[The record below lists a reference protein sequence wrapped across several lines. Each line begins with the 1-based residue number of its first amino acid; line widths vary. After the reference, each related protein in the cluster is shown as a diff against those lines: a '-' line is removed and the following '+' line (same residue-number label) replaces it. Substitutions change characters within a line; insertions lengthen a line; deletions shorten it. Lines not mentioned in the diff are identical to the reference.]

1 MAIIEVEGLRKVYGG
16 TVAVD
21 GVSFTVNQGEI
32 FGLVGPNGAGKTSIV
47 ETLAG
52 LRRPDAG
59 TVRVLGHDP
68 GQERREL
75 AQRIG
80 IQLQSAELPDRLRVW
95 EALDLYASFYRNPAD
110 WRDLLAEW
118 GLEDKR
124 NTAFADLSGGL
135 KQRLMVALAF
145 VGSPEL
151 VFLDELTTGLDPR
164 ARRATWEIVRDIRAK
179 GMTVLLV
186 THFMDE
192 AEQLCDRVGIV
203 HHGRLVAYGRPSEL
217 TTNAAVDVRFSA
229 ASGLDLEKVA
239 HALELPTALVREV
252 RPGDYVV
259 DAPATPALVAALAVW
274 LDDQDVLLSDLRAGQ
289 GSLEDD
295 FLRLTGEEGE

>member
-1 MAIIEVEGLRKVYGG
+1 MPIIEVEDLRKAYGDK
-16 TVAVD
+16 VAVD
-21 GVSFTVNQGEI
+21 DVSFTVREGEI

-52 LRRPDAG
+52 LRRRDSG

-68 GQERREL
+68 ANERSEL

-95 EALDLYASFYRNPAD
+95 EALDLYASFYRDPAD
-110 WRDLLAEW
+110 WRDLLVDW

-124 NTAFADLSGGL
+124 GAAFADLSGGL
-135 KQRLMVALAF
+135 KQRLMAALAF
-145 VGSPEL
+145 VGNPEL

-179 GMTVLLV
+179 GVTVVLV

-192 AEQLCDRVGIV
+192 AEQLCDRVAV
-203 HHGRLVAYGRPSEL
+203 VDRGRLVA
-217 TTNAAVDVRFSA
+217 
-229 ASGLDLEKVA
+229 LDHPA
-239 HALELPTALVREV
+239 ALVS
-252 RPGDYVV
+252 G
-259 DAPATPALVAALAVW
+259 ATIGMVG
-274 LDDQDVLLSDLRAGQ
+274 GQ
-289 GSLEDD
+289 ASLEDV
-295 FLRLTGEEGE
+295 FLALTGRESDLIQPPLSTSD

>member
-1 MAIIEVEGLRKVYGG
+1 MSIIELEGLRKAYGG
-16 TVAVD
+16 KVAVD
-21 GVSFTVNQGEI
+21 GVSFTVGQGEI

-68 GQERREL
+68 ANERREL
-75 AQRIG
+75 AQQIG

-95 EALDLYASFYRNPAD
+95 EALDLYASFYRAPAD
-110 WRDLLAEW
+110 WRDLLVEW

-124 NTAFADLSGGL
+124 RTAFADLSGGL

-164 ARRATWEIVRDIRAK
+164 ARRATWEIIRDIRAK
-179 GMTVLLV
+179 GVTVLLV

-192 AEQLCDRVGIV
+192 AEQLCDRVAV
-203 HHGRLVAYGRPSEL
+203 VDRGRLVALDRP
-217 TTNAAVDVRFSA
+217 A
-229 ASGLDLEKVA
+229 
-239 HALELPTALVREV
+239 ALVDRAAI
-252 RPGDYVV
+252 G
-259 DAPATPALVAALAVW
+259 VAE
-274 LDDQDVLLSDLRAGQ
+274 GQ
-289 GSLEDD
+289 ASLEDV
-295 FLRLTGEEGE
+295 FLALTGREAAT

>member
-192 AEQLCDRVGIV
+192 AEQLCDRVAV
-203 HHGRLVAYGRPSEL
+203 VDRGRLVA
-217 TTNAAVDVRFSA
+217 
-229 ASGLDLEKVA
+229 LDR
-239 HALELPTALVREV
+239 PTALVDR
-252 RPGDYVV
+252 
-259 DAPATPALVAALAVW
+259 ATIGMAE
-274 LDDQDVLLSDLRAGQ
+274 GQ
-289 GSLEDD
+289 ASLEDV
-295 FLRLTGEEGE
+295 FLALTGREAVT

>member
-1 MAIIEVEGLRKVYGG
+1 MAIIEVEGLRKVYGR

-21 GVSFTVNQGEI
+21 GVSFTVSQGEI

-59 TVRVLGHDP
+59 TVRVLGRDP
-68 GQERREL
+68 GRERRAL

-80 IQLQSAELPDRLRVW
+80 IQLQEAALPDRLRVW
-95 EALDLYASFYRNPAD
+95 EALDLYASFYRDTAD
-110 WRDLLAEW
+110 WHDLLAEW

-124 NTAFADLSGGL
+124 DTAFADLSGGL
-135 KQRLMVALAF
+135 KQRLLVALAF

-164 ARRATWEIVRDIRAK
+164 ARRTTWDIVRDIRAK
-179 GMTVLLV
+179 GVTVVLV

-192 AEQLCDRVGIV
+192 AEQLCDRVAVVDRGRIV
-203 HHGRLVAYGRPSEL
+203 ALDRP
-217 TTNAAVDVRFSA
+217 A
-229 ASGLDLEKVA
+229 
-239 HALELPTALVREV
+239 ALVNEASI
-252 RPGDYVV
+252 GE
-259 DAPATPALVAALAVW
+259 A
-274 LDDQDVLLSDLRAGQ
+274 AGQ
-289 GSLEDD
+289 ASLEDV
-295 FLRLTGEEGE
+295 FLALTGRDLAG

>member
-68 GQERREL
+68 CRERREL

-80 IQLQSAELPDRLRVW
+80 IQLQSAQLPDRLRVW
-95 EALDLYASFYRNPAD
+95 EAVDLYASFYRNPAD

-145 VGSPEL
+145 VGSPDL

-192 AEQLCDRVGIV
+192 AEQLCDRVAV
-203 HHGRLVAYGRPSEL
+203 VDRGRLVA
-217 TTNAAVDVRFSA
+217 
-229 ASGLDLEKVA
+229 LDR
-239 HALELPTALVREV
+239 PTALVDR
-252 RPGDYVV
+252 
-259 DAPATPALVAALAVW
+259 ATVGMAE
-274 LDDQDVLLSDLRAGQ
+274 GQ
-289 GSLEDD
+289 ATLEDV
-295 FLRLTGEEGE
+295 FLALTGREAVT

>member
-1 MAIIEVEGLRKVYGG
+1 MSIIEVEGLRKAYGG
-16 TVAVD
+16 KVAVD
-21 GVSFTVNQGEI
+21 GVSFTVGQGEI

-68 GQERREL
+68 ANERREL

-95 EALDLYASFYRNPAD
+95 EALDLYASFYRDPAD
-110 WRDLLAEW
+110 WRDLLVEW
-118 GLEDKR
+118 DLEDKR
-124 NTAFADLSGGL
+124 DTAFADLSGGL
-135 KQRLMVALAF
+135 KQRLMVVLAF

-164 ARRATWEIVRDIRAK
+164 ARRATWEIVRDIRTK
-179 GMTVLLV
+179 GVTVLLV

-192 AEQLCDRVGIV
+192 AEQLCDRVAV
-203 HHGRLVAYGRPSEL
+203 VDRGRLVALDRP
-217 TTNAAVDVRFSA
+217 A
-229 ASGLDLEKVA
+229 
-239 HALELPTALVREV
+239 ALVDR
-252 RPGDYVV
+252 
-259 DAPATPALVAALAVW
+259 ATIGMAE
-274 LDDQDVLLSDLRAGQ
+274 GQ
-289 GSLEDD
+289 ASLEDV
-295 FLRLTGEEGE
+295 FLALTGREAAT

>member
-1 MAIIEVEGLRKVYGG
+1 MSIMEVEGLRKAYGG
-16 TVAVD
+16 KVAVD
-21 GVSFTVNQGEI
+21 GVSFTVGQGEI

-68 GQERREL
+68 ANERREL

-95 EALDLYASFYRNPAD
+95 EALDLYASFYRDPAD
-110 WRDLLAEW
+110 WRDLLVEW
-118 GLEDKR
+118 DLEDKR
-124 NTAFADLSGGL
+124 DTAFADLSGGL

-151 VFLDELTTGLDPR
+151 VLLDELTTGLDPR

-179 GMTVLLV
+179 GVTVLLV

-192 AEQLCDRVGIV
+192 AEQLCDRVAV
-203 HHGRLVAYGRPSEL
+203 VDRGRLVA
-217 TTNAAVDVRFSA
+217 
-229 ASGLDLEKVA
+229 LDR
-239 HALELPTALVREV
+239 PTALVDR
-252 RPGDYVV
+252 
-259 DAPATPALVAALAVW
+259 ATIGMAE
-274 LDDQDVLLSDLRAGQ
+274 GQ
-289 GSLEDD
+289 ASLEDV
-295 FLRLTGEEGE
+295 FLALTGREAAT

>member
-21 GVSFTVNQGEI
+21 GVSFTVDQGEI
-32 FGLVGPNGAGKTSIV
+32 FGLVGANGAGKTSIV

-68 GQERREL
+68 GRERREL

-95 EALDLYASFYRNPAD
+95 EALDLYASFFRNPAD

-192 AEQLCDRVGIV
+192 AEQLCDRVAV
-203 HHGRLVAYGRPSEL
+203 VDRGRLVA
-217 TTNAAVDVRFSA
+217 
-229 ASGLDLEKVA
+229 LDR
-239 HALELPTALVREV
+239 PTALVDRASIGMAE
-252 RPGDYVV
+252 GQ
-259 DAPATPALVAALAVW
+259 AT
-274 LDDQDVLLSDLRAGQ
+274 
-289 GSLEDD
+289 LEDV
-295 FLRLTGEEGE
+295 FLALTGREAVT

>member
-1 MAIIEVEGLRKVYGG
+1 MAIIEVEGLRKMYGG

-21 GVSFTVNQGEI
+21 GVSFTVSQGEI

-68 GQERREL
+68 GRERREL

-80 IQLQSAELPDRLRVW
+80 IQLQEAALPDRLRVR
-95 EALDLYASFYRNPAD
+95 EALDLYASFYRDPAD
-110 WRDLLAEW
+110 WRDLIAEW

-124 NTAFADLSGGL
+124 DTAFADLSGGL
-135 KQRLMVALAF
+135 KQRLLVALAF

-164 ARRATWEIVRDIRAK
+164 ARRTTWNIVRDIRAK
-179 GMTVLLV
+179 GVTVVLV

-192 AEQLCDRVGIV
+192 AEQLCDRVAVVDRGRIV
-203 HHGRLVAYGRPSEL
+203 ALDRP
-217 TTNAAVDVRFSA
+217 A
-229 ASGLDLEKVA
+229 
-239 HALELPTALVREV
+239 ALVNEACI
-252 RPGDYVV
+252 GK
-259 DAPATPALVAALAVW
+259 AE
-274 LDDQDVLLSDLRAGQ
+274 GQ
-289 GSLEDD
+289 ASLEDV
-295 FLRLTGEEGE
+295 FLALTGRDLAG

>member
-1 MAIIEVEGLRKVYGG
+1 MLTPDLSVYGP
-16 TVAVD
+16 VM
-21 GVSFTVNQGEI
+21 
-32 FGLVGPNGAGKTSIV
+32 LVEAYAGAGRSRDAIAWLEERTAGDPRLLPALADFYERAAIV

-192 AEQLCDRVGIV
+192 AEQLCDRVAV
-203 HHGRLVAYGRPSEL
+203 VDRGRLVA
-217 TTNAAVDVRFSA
+217 
-229 ASGLDLEKVA
+229 LDR
-239 HALELPTALVREV
+239 PTALVDR
-252 RPGDYVV
+252 
-259 DAPATPALVAALAVW
+259 ATIGMAE
-274 LDDQDVLLSDLRAGQ
+274 GQ
-289 GSLEDD
+289 ATLEDV
-295 FLRLTGEEGE
+295 FLALTGREAVT